1 MRHQGDPSARTHA
14 SDIEEVVAVA
24 LGRVV
29 LDRGVDQ
36 WLQEDVSLE
45 SFQQL
50 GRRLDLRAGR
60 PAAGA
65 EMAELH
71 SRVENAA
78 RVAAR
83 LSKIVT
89 AIEQQMSAECMP
101 GWIASLVA
109 ATPPTGIAPSRWSEG
124 QASGMTAPATTV
136 GTRISSSIWRD
147 TASILARSASSSA
160 SMLAVQRKAREA
172 RSGMAGGGAK
182 RSRYSRACAGSAK
195 SRPPASPIASFH
207 QDAG

>member
-1 MRHQGDPSARTHA
+1 MMRHQGDLCARTHA

-45 SFQQL
+45 SFQQRGL
-50 GRRLDLRAGR
+50 GLDSPPGR

-78 RVAAR
+78 RVAAAVEDR
-83 LSKIVT
+83 HGHRT
-89 AIEQQMSAECMP
+89 AD
-101 GWIASLVA
+101 
-109 ATPPTGIAPSRWSEG
+109 
-124 QASGMTAPATTV
+124 V
-136 GTRISSSIWRD
+136 GR
-147 TASILARSASSSA
+147 
-160 SMLAVQRKAREA
+160 VY
-172 RSGMAGGGAK
+172 AGV
-182 RSRYSRACAGSAK
+182 
-195 SRPPASPIASFH
+195 
-207 QDAG
+207 D